1 MTYVMILV
9 HACEL
14 HSSSEIGRY
23 HLGGVKV
30 TNFLASTS
38 QRRPLVKEKHHDHH
52 NWLVAKVGL

>member
-1 MTYVMILV
+1 MTYFMILV

-30 TNFLASTS
+30 TNFLASTRFNEGRLS
-38 QRRPLVKEKHHDHH
+38 SKLVSIRVSE
-52 NWLVAKVGL
+52 VSV